1 MKLAIISVE
10 DALRLGYLDSDEQW
24 EGKELIITEDGYAY
38 LDDVANDP
46 IKGNWDFQEALESG
60 DFQIVEI

>member
-10 DALRLGYLDSDEQW
+10 DALRLGYLDEQW
-24 EGKELIITEDGYAY
+24 EGEELIITEDGYAY